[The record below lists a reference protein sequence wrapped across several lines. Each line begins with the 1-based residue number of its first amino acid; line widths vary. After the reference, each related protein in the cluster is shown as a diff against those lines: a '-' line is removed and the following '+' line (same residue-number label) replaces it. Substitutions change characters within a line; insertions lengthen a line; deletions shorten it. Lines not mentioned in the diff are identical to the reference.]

1 VSATESHVFEIFS
14 SFQGEGLYL
23 GERQIFIRFLMCNMN
38 CAYCDSQES
47 LAPQKTFRI
56 EETPGK
62 RDFKQYNNPAT
73 IDQLSG
79 FIDQLKGQPGL
90 HHSVSITGGEP
101 LLQVDFIKLLIPKIK
116 EKGLKAYLE
125 TNGTMPDR
133 LSEVIDLVDIV
144 AMDFKLPSMTGESDR
159 LQEHKK
165 ALEVAAARLPSPTAQ
180 DVGGQ
185 ASDVFVK
192 IVIGKQTK
200 PIEIENASKAI
211 SEVNG
216 EIPLVLQ
223 PVTPVREIKHGPTS
237 EQMFSFHAIA
247 KRHLSRVRVIPQ
259 VHKLLG
265 QL

>member
-1 VSATESHVFEIFS
+1 VSATESQVFEIFS
-14 SFQGEGLYL
+14 SFQGEGIYL
-23 GERQIFIRFLMCNMN
+23 GERQIFIRFQMCNMN

-47 LAPQKTFRI
+47 LAPQKNFRI

-62 RDFKQYNNPAT
+62 KDFKQYNNPAT

-90 HHSVSITGGEP
+90 HHSVSLTGGEP
-101 LLQVDFIKLLIPKIK
+101 LLQVDFLKLLIPKIK

-165 ALEVAAARLPSPTAQ
+165 ALEVAASKE
-180 DVGGQ
+180 
-185 ASDVFVK
+185 VFVK

>member
-1 VSATESHVFEIFS
+1 MSATESHIYEIFS

-23 GERQIFIRFLMCNMN
+23 GERQIFIRFLMCNMS
-38 CAYCDSQES
+38 CAYCDSLES
-47 LAPQKTFRI
+47 LTPQKTFRV

-62 RDFKQYNNPAT
+62 KDFKVYNNPAT

-79 FIDQLKGQPGL
+79 IIDQLKGQTGL
-90 HHSVSITGGEP
+90 HHSVSLTGGEP
-101 LLQVDFIKLLIPKIK
+101 LLQVDFIKDLIPKIK
-116 EKGLKAYLE
+116 EKGLRVYLE

-165 ALEVAAARLPSPTAQ
+165 ALETAALN
-180 DVGGQ
+180 
-185 ASDVFVK
+185 DVFVK

-223 PVTPVREIKHGPTS
+223 PVTPVREIKHGPTP